1 MSEQTSAVFVA
12 ANQGYTLRILSIPC
26 LEYWI
31 VSDGVPEG
39 FTLYVTIFECGFE
52 CH

>member
-1 MSEQTSAVFVA
+1 MPEQTSAVFAV

-26 LEYWI
+26 LEHWI
-31 VSDGVPEG
+31 VSDGVAEC